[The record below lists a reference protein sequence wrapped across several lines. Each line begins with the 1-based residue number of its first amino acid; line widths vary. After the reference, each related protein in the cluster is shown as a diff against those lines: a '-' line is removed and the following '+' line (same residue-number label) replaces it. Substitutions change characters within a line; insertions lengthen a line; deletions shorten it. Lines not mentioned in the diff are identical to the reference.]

1 MKSRNFAGL
10 RRIPERGV
18 VAGVCAGI
26 AEYFGW
32 NVKLLRAAVVISVLL
47 GAGAIIVVYLILWY
61 VMDPVE
67 PDAMPSGRGYG
78 GGSGGDSGY
87 KHRPTMAEVQMRFE
101 RLDARTLGKLVA
113 LYEHKVFTQSVIWGI
128 NAFDQWGV
136 ELGKKM
142 CEEVLPLVRDPAVAA
157 GRPMLKPLLDR
168 LRAWRK

>member
-32 NVKLLRAAVVISVLL
+32 NVKLLRVALVISVLL
-47 GAGAIIVVYLILWY
+47 GAGAMIVVYLILWY

-78 GGSGGDSGY
+78 GGSGGVSGGDSGY

-101 RLDARTLGKLVA
+101 RLDARLRGIEECVTEGEFELRRELKKLEA
-113 LYEHKVFTQSVIWGI
+113 
-128 NAFDQWGV
+128 
-136 ELGKKM
+136 
-142 CEEVLPLVRDPAVAA
+142 
-157 GRPMLKPLLDR
+157 
-168 LRAWRK
+168 